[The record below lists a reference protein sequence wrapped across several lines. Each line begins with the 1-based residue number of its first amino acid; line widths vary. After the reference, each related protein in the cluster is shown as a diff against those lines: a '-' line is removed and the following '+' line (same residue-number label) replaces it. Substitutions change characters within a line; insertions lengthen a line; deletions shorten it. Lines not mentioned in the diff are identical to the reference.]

1 MSAANTKV
9 LRDLIHLASDSGNLY
24 RHAADVVELP
34 ELQLDFTVLAL
45 AKEDLVGVLAKEL
58 ALEGSAEN
66 VGPSMGGAVRS
77 AFTRALA
84 ALSQRPAARFTYAAE
99 LESIEQHLLAEFDQA
114 TATVDSD
121 RLRAALLAEMPRLRS
136 SHAQIVLLKDGLA

>member
-1 MSAANTKV
+1 MSIANAKV
-9 LRDLIHLASDSGNLY
+9 LRELIQLASDSGNLY

-45 AKEDLVGVLAKEL
+45 AKEDLVGVLGKEL
-58 ALEGSAEN
+58 ALEGGHEE
-66 VGPSMGGAVRS
+66 VGGSVGGAVRS

-99 LESIEQHLLAEFDQA
+99 LESIEQHLLTELDQA
-114 TATVDSD
+114 TVAVDSE

-136 SHAQIVLLKDGLA
+136 SRAQIALLKDDLA